1 LKRDVSALVENKEV
15 AAELILS
22 SAAISLIKGEREI

>member
-1 LKRDVSALVENKEV
+1 VLVENKEV
-15 AAELILS
+15 AAGLILS